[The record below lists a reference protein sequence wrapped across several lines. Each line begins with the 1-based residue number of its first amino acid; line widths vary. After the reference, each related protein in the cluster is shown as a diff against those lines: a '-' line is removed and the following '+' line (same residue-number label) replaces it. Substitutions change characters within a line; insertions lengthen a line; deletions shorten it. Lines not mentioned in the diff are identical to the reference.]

1 MKSRGIAK
9 SFGPCT
15 EMMELP
21 LPEMEGVWI
30 NKICSKMSD
39 AVQHPNRSIEW
50 ADRYVSL
57 EFRGE
62 SRYEFGTERHIDC
75 T

>member
-39 AVQHPNRSIEW
+39 AVQHPNVLSGQT
-50 ADRYVSL
+50 DM
-57 EFRGE
+57 
-62 SRYEFGTERHIDC
+62 
-75 T
+75 